1 MSLTNDDIT
10 WYDRV
15 YDTVQIINS
24 CGEFPNVPLLGTCGG
39 ITYNPT
45 LARRQLGFPLKDK
58 PHNILLEG
66 VFFQEGKDPQ
76 GLKARFVRAWRN
88 IRIKSRNELGPK
100 NCIAL
105 EPYTSWV
112 RQRAATY
119 LMPYDYPRPTPL
131 DVAGPSTLP
140 TQRVEELREED
151 LSRAWIREREE
162 LLQQLKEKDAMI
174 EFLEHRVIDDPN
186 DTWTSLLPQ
195 SSKFWKRKY
204 DQLAKEKA
212 DMEAAYEREIKKLC
226 TSRLPASRA
235 FRDP

>member
-1 MSLTNDDIT
+1 
-10 WYDRV
+10 
-15 YDTVQIINS
+15 
-24 CGEFPNVPLLGTCGG
+24 
-39 ITYNPT
+39 
-45 LARRQLGFPLKDK
+45 
-58 PHNILLEG
+58 

-76 GLKARFVRAWRN
+76 GLKARFVRAWRS
-88 IRIKSRNELGPK
+88 IHKKSRNELGPK

-112 RQRAATY
+112 RQRVVVY
-119 LMPYDYPRPTPL
+119 LMPYDHPRPTPL

-195 SSKFWKRKY
+195 SSKFWKRRY
-204 DQLAKEKA
+204 DRLAKEKA

-235 FRDP
+235 SRDP